1 MISNDR
7 RNEKKSTT
15 KSKEDQNRV
24 CRIRKSARKACKRGL
39 TGNVKKGRQ
48 GDEGGDAPPFNVGL
62 RSARMETRANSITP
76 PDSILLGSSA
86 LVERVALAANTP

>member
-1 MISNDR
+1 MSDQKIS
-7 RNEKKSTT
+7 EKSV
-15 KSKEDQNRV
+15 Q
-24 CRIRKSARKACKRGL
+24 
-39 TGNVKKGRQ
+39 KGVNWQREEGKGARQ
-48 GDEGGDAPPFNVGL
+48 GDEGGGAPPFNVGL

>member
-1 MISNDR
+1 MSDQKIS
-7 RNEKKSTT
+7 E
-15 KSKEDQNRV
+15 
-24 CRIRKSARKACKRGL
+24 KSAQEGVNRQREARKGAS
-39 TGNVKKGRQ
+39 Q
-48 GDEGGDAPPFNVGL
+48 GDDDGGAPPFNVGL

>member
-1 MISNDR
+1 MSDQKIS
-7 RNEKKSTT
+7 EKSVQ
-15 KSKEDQNRV
+15 EGVNRQ
-24 CRIRKSARKACKRGL
+24 REEGEGGGGA
-39 TGNVKKGRQ
+39 RQ
-48 GDEGGDAPPFNVGL
+48 GENGGGAPPFNVDL

>member
-1 MISNDR
+1 MQ
-7 RNEKKSTT
+7 EGV
-15 KSKEDQNRV
+15 NRQ
-24 CRIRKSARKACKRGL
+24 REAGQGA
-39 TGNVKKGRQ
+39 RQ
-48 GDEGGDAPPFNVGL
+48 GDDDGAPPFNVGL